1 MKSMYAVV
9 AIIGA
14 ALLLLGTKTDPFGV
28 KYELSSL
35 GQGQPQVVFAASGAV
50 VDGYQPSLSTELT
63 WVENSTVSHLINMN
77 DSIRSDISEAKRAC
91 MANDKKSV
99 QHVSGG
105 CDLESM

>member
-63 WVENSTVSHLINMN
+63 WVESSTVSHLIDMN
-77 DSIRSDISEAKRAC
+77 DSIRADISDAKRAC
-91 MANDKKSV
+91 MINAEKSI
-99 QHVSGG
+99 QRDSGG
-105 CDLESM
+105 CAIDSM

>member
-1 MKSMYAVV
+1 MKLMYAVA

-63 WVENSTVSHLINMN
+63 WVENSTVSHLIDMN
-77 DSIRSDISEAKRAC
+77 DSIRSDISETQRAC
-91 MANDKKSV
+91 IVNDAKSV
-99 QHVSGG
+99 QHLSGG
-105 CDLESM
+105 CEIDSM